1 MQVGNQ
7 HLLSCLGDPLRTPGF
22 QQLECEHMDEKR
34 REYFK
39 NYVDQRKRISISLC
53 SSDYQKVEYL
63 AEKMQMKP
71 TSFVGHLVQQKLGK
85 NPVLAPE
92 IHKELREIT
101 YLIRNISSNV
111 NQIAHRSNTLKVMV
125 DENALLMELKRLE
138 DVIKGYVAQ
147 KADS

>member
-1 MQVGNQ
+1 
-7 HLLSCLGDPLRTPGF
+7 
-22 QQLECEHMDEKR
+22 MDQKR

-53 SSDYQKVEYL
+53 SADFRKVEYL
-63 AEKMQMKP
+63 AEKMEMKP

-85 NPVLAPE
+85 NPTLAPE
-92 IHKELREIT
+92 IHKELTELT
-101 YLIRNISSNV
+101 YLIRNIANNV

-147 KADS
+147 KVDS

>member
-1 MQVGNQ
+1 
-7 HLLSCLGDPLRTPGF
+7 
-22 QQLECEHMDEKR
+22 MDEKR

-92 IHKELREIT
+92 IHKELSEVT
-101 YLIRNISSNV
+101 YLIRNIANNV
-111 NQIAHRSNTLKVMV
+111 NQIAHRSNTLRVMV

-147 KADS
+147 KVDS